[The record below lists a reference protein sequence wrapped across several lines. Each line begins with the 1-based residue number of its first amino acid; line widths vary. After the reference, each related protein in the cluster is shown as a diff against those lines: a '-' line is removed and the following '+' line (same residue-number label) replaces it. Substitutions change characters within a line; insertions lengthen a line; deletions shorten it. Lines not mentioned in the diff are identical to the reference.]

1 MELALE
7 LQIHSQQEGI
17 PDRQDFERWISTA
30 LQDYKT
36 QAEVVVRIVD
46 EQESEQLNSAYR
58 QRSGATNVLSFPF
71 EAPPQ
76 MEMDLLGDMV
86 ICAPVIARE
95 AREQGKSL
103 ESHWAHMAVHSSLH
117 LLGFDHQDEQEAVEM
132 ESLEKNI
139 LARMGYANPYE

>member
-7 LQIHSQQEGI
+7 LQIHSQQKGLPE
-17 PDRQDFERWISTA
+17 RADFERWVSTA
-30 LQDYKT
+30 LQDYKAR
-36 QAEVVVRIVD
+36 AEVVVRIVD
-46 EQESEQLNSAYR
+46 EQESAQLNKAYR
-58 QRSGATNVLSFPF
+58 QRSGSTNVLTFPF

-76 MEMDLLGDMV
+76 VAMDLLGDMV

-95 AREQGKSL
+95 AQEQGKSL

-117 LLGFDHQDEQEAVEM
+117 LLGFDHQSEQEATEM
-132 ESLEKNI
+132 EALEKDI